1 MSTHCTERGE
11 TNDEM
16 VGIEVIDLSSENQT
30 KTSEFH
36 DGKEC
41 TKQEI
46 QDKMKSKTI
55 ARLESKTRP
64 EKD

>member
-1 MSTHCTERGE
+1 ME
-11 TNDEM
+11 
-16 VGIEVIDLSSENQT
+16 GIEVIDLCSENLT

-41 TKQEI
+41 TKQES

-55 ARLESKTRP
+55 ARALSHSFP
-64 EKD
+64 LQNWFIQLQIG

>member
-1 MSTHCTERGE
+1 ME
-11 TNDEM
+11 
-16 VGIEVIDLSSENQT
+16 GIEVIDLCSENLT

-41 TKQEI
+41 TKQES

-55 ARLESKTRP
+55 A
-64 EKD
+64 